1 MVKDKYSRSLR
12 DLRISVTDRCNFRCT
27 YCMPLDEYAWIERSE
42 ILTFEEIERL
52 AAIFIRLGTEKIRI
66 TGGEPLLRKDLEKLI
81 ARLAN
86 LEGLADLS
94 MTTNGSTLAQKAAAL
109 KAAGLQRINVS
120 IDTLDP
126 EKFKR
131 LSKRGD
137 LDQVLEGVFAAKAA
151 GLHPIKSTLSSSAV

>member
-1 MVKDKYSRSLR
+1 MHDMVNDTYNRPIR

-27 YCMPLDEYAWIERSE
+27 YCMPLDEYALIQRSE

-52 AAIFIRLGTEKIRI
+52 AAIFIRLGVQKIRI
-66 TGGEPLLRKDLEKLI
+66 TGGEPLLRKDLDKLI

-126 EKFKR
+126 DKFKR
-131 LSKRGD
+131 LSKRRD
-137 LDQVLEGVFAAKAA
+137 
-151 GLHPIKSTLSSSAV
+151 